1 MDPISCV
8 KCGQQVWCLYIKGE
22 GWICKTDYL
31 DMGYG
36 TFSEWN
42 RLNDEAKKRREEKRR
57 GIQAEGGE
65 YQDYSPRPQYHQKS
79 KESKPQECKYKCKTM
94 LIWDNSIPDK
104 NKFKEVET
112 GIRHTYDR
120 CLEIK
125 NTTEKK

>member
-1 MDPISCV
+1 MV
-8 KCGQQVWCLYIKGE
+8 VENGMMTMTQQMARTRTKHLTEKMKKEKIK
-22 GWICKTDYL
+22 
-31 DMGYG
+31 
-36 TFSEWN
+36 
-42 RLNDEAKKRREEKRR
+42 AKKRREEKRR
-57 GIQAEGGE
+57 MEAEGGE